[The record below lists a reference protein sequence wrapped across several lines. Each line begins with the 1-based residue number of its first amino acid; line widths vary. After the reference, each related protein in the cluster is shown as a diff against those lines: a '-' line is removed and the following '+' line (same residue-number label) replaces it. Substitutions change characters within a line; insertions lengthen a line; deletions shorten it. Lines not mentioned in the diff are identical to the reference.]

1 MNDRLGAAIS
11 HLSNLDRSASPVAF
25 AHERENALIEG
36 LHGLAAEYG
45 RTLAPMNIDAR
56 GEINFHVQP
65 LDGRTGRDAECGCYG
80 EELAEW
86 LTMVP
91 RRTGTFPY
99 AGHASPDNGWCRLNH
114 FDAERLLI
122 AVRDLMPAMETGT
135 IPPRG
140 DTAPITP

>member
-1 MNDRLGAAIS
+1 MLRPSAATYTSFDASYLRACPCLS
-11 HLSNLDRSASPVAF
+11 H
-25 AHERENALIEG
+25 
-36 LHGLAAEYG
+36 
-45 RTLAPMNIDAR
+45 AR
-56 GEINFHVQP
+56 DEINFHVQP
-65 LDGRTGRDAECGCYG
+65 LDGRTGRDVECGCYG
-80 EELAEW
+80 EELEEW
-86 LTMVP
+86 LTIVP